1 MVKRQERKA
10 AENVASLWKGS
21 RSEGNEEVF
30 SSNQVA
36 IAVTEGEEIETKTVR
51 NAECKTM
58 EFDYMFQTSRYQA
71 PNMDFFDSDDKVRF
85 YTALPSMEVLMV
97 LFEHVSCHVTRQRQS
112 LNIFRELII
121 VPMKLR
127 LNASL

>member
-71 PNMDFFDSDDKVRF
+71 PNMDFFDSDDKVRL

-97 LFEHVSCHVTRQRQS
+97 LFEHVSWHVTRQRQS

-121 VPMKLR
+121 VPYET
-127 LNASL
+127 